1 LHALDAEQVP
11 VRDLYSITLR
21 LRPPTDVPLSR
32 IVDSPPANY
41 PVGHT
46 ETFFMSD
53 IVGRRYY
60 TITATLL
67 RVTEHV
73 HWYVQDGQQVDGDA
87 LDNATREFEDK
98 IYPANHRLFGTEWVP
113 GVDNDPRM
121 TVLIAHI
128 PGAGGYYVSADE
140 YTQAVNPFSNQREII
155 YVNTSGD
162 ASGLGSTLAHE
173 FQHMIH
179 WHQNPGHDVWLNE
192 GASMLAQDVNGYG
205 TGGVERDFATRP
217 DVQLNAWQASPD
229 AARANYGASFL
240 FFEFLRSHYGGDDVL
255 RAVVAAKGRGAD
267 AVDNALVGLGSQ
279 DRFLDVFERWT
290 LANLLDGEAGAE
302 EQGLDYPGREVEVS
316 PQQSVGEYPGSLADT
331 VSQFGTDYVRLAP
344 PQDGVTLQ
352 IDFTGQAETLPV
364 PAPAQSGEGI
374 WWSNRGDQA
383 DSSLTRRFDL
393 RSVSRATLQFST
405 WFRIEDDLDYAYV
418 EASTDSGLTWATL
431 QGDFTTISNPNG
443 NNLGHAYTGESAS
456 KPGADSDGWLQ
467 EQIDLTEYAGK
478 EVMLRFEYITDD
490 GFNTEGL
497 AVDDISIPEIGY
509 QDDAEAG
516 SEWDGE
522 GFARIANRLPQTYR
536 LAVVKYKAGGFD
548 IQEVEVQQDGKASF
562 EIEGLGAGGPY
573 TEAVLVISGTARH
586 SITPARYELNIR
598 VKR

>member
-1 LHALDAEQVP
+1 
-11 VRDLYSITLR
+11 
-21 LRPPTDVPLSR
+21 
-32 IVDSPPANY
+32 
-41 PVGHT
+41 
-46 ETFFMSD
+46 
-53 IVGRRYY
+53 
-60 TITATLL
+60 
-67 RVTEHV
+67 
-73 HWYVQDGQQVDGDA
+73 
-87 LDNATREFEDK
+87 
-98 IYPANHRLFGTEWVP
+98 
-113 GVDNDPRM
+113 
-121 TVLIAHI
+121 
-128 PGAGGYYVSADE
+128 
-140 YTQAVNPFSNQREII
+140 
-155 YVNTSGD
+155 
-162 ASGLGSTLAHE
+162 
-173 FQHMIH
+173 
-179 WHQNPGHDVWLNE
+179 
-192 GASMLAQDVNGYG
+192 
-205 TGGVERDFATRP
+205 
-217 DVQLNAWQASPD
+217 
-229 AARANYGASFL
+229 
-240 FFEFLRSHYGGDDVL
+240 
-255 RAVVAAKGRGAD
+255 
-267 AVDNALVGLGSQ
+267 
-279 DRFLDVFERWT
+279 
-290 LANLLDGEAGAE
+290 
-302 EQGLDYPGREVEVS
+302 VS